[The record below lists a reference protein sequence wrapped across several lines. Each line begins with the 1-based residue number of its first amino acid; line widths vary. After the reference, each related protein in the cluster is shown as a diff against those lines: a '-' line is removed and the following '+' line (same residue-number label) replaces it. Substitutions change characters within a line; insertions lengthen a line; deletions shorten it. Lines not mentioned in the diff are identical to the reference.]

1 MRKIAQILEA
11 FSEKLNF
18 RKNGAEVRKLLIL
31 DWSTRVAYVF
41 FKLITIRSK
50 HFLGCE
56 QHQNPAFQAFQSCK
70 CSNTLLVFSHYTHID
85 FDLEV
90 VQKLVVM
97 QTSSNRV
104 LDALSSNCPQTVL
117 KLSSNCHKS
126 VSLVILS
133 AAKVF

>member
-1 MRKIAQILEA
+1 MRKIAQVLEA

-56 QHQNPAFQAFQSCK
+56 QLWAASK
-70 CSNTLLVFSHYTHID
+70 AGILGILV
-85 FDLEV
+85 L
-90 VQKLVVM
+90 
-97 QTSSNRV
+97 
-104 LDALSSNCPQTVL
+104 
-117 KLSSNCHKS
+117 
-126 VSLVILS
+126 
-133 AAKVF
+133 